1 MLSTFLIIE
10 QICIIVLESLLLPLV
25 IALFSKHA
33 QSSFAQYSEMLD
45 SFHTLKI
52 KS

>member
-1 MLSTFLIIE
+1 MLSIFLIIE
-10 QICIIVLESLLLPLV
+10 QICIIVLESLLLLWV
-25 IALFSKHA
+25 LLCFLNM